1 MAKSQA
7 TKSPSSGSNAA
18 SCVVATIF
26 LIFVIIIVLI
36 IFFTIF
42 KPKNPEISV
51 NAVQLPVFSLV
62 NGTVTFT
69 FSQYVS
75 VKNPNLD
82 VFTHYDSSFQILYAG
97 VQVGVLFVPAGR
109 IEAGRSQLF
118 TATFSVRSFAIGG
131 RDSTVEIGPK
141 LTNGLV
147 GSRIGP
153 GMEID
158 SRLEM
163 SGLVRLLH
171 FFSHH
176 VEAKSDCRIGIS
188 VSDGSIMGFR
198 C

>member
-1 MAKSQA
+1 MPNSQA
-7 TKSPSSGSNAA
+7 PKSPSSGSNAA

-36 IFFTIF
+36 IFFSIF

-75 VKNPNLD
+75 VKNPNLE

-118 TATFSVRSFAIGG
+118 TATFSVR
-131 RDSTVEIGPK
+131 
-141 LTNGLV
+141 
-147 GSRIGP
+147 IGP

-163 SGLVRLLH
+163 SGRGRVRLLH

-176 VEAKSDCRIGIS
+176 VEAKSDGRIGIS
-188 VSDGSIMGFR
+188 VSDVL
-198 C
+198 